1 MWCTTMIDLGL
12 SGQTLKDQ
20 NGETIGLIS
29 EYSLDEERGVITMKI
44 TLNEDGKE
52 YLKAVKENIEK
63 VKKNEL

>member
-1 MWCTTMIDLGL
+1 MIDLGL

-29 EYSLDEERGVITMKI
+29 EYSLDQERGVITMKI

-52 YLKAVKENIEK
+52 YLKADKENIEK

>member
-1 MWCTTMIDLGL
+1 MIDLGL